1 MQYSLGM
8 TKEEIFVGIQ
18 QILVEIFELK
28 ADSIRLDSHIYEE
41 LDLDSLDAV
50 ELAVQLGTET
60 GIKLQEEDLRAI
72 RTIAD
77 AVDMIHQKINA

>member
-1 MQYSLGM
+1 MQYFPGM

-18 QILVEIFELK
+18 NILVEIFELE

-50 ELAVQLGTET
+50 ELAVRLETET
-60 GIKLQEEDLRAI
+60 GIKLQEEDLRTI

-77 AVDMIHQKINA
+77 AVDVIHQKITT

>member
-1 MQYSLGM
+1 M

-18 QILVEIFELK
+18 NILVEIFELE

-50 ELAVQLGTET
+50 ELAVRLGTET
-60 GIKLQEEDLRAI
+60 GIKLQEEDLRTI
-72 RTIAD
+72 RTISD
-77 AVDMIHQKINA
+77 AVDVIHQKSNV